1 MQLSEL
7 GPGQPGRA
15 RPRFIYQLA
24 RPSNAMV
31 LDGRGRWTR
40 SDRMAGTQP
49 LGLELCYLINVGRS
63 SSHRLY
69 LKGFQKGENKSN
81 QIKS

>member
-1 MQLSEL
+1 
-7 GPGQPGRA
+7 
-15 RPRFIYQLA
+15 
-24 RPSNAMV
+24 MV